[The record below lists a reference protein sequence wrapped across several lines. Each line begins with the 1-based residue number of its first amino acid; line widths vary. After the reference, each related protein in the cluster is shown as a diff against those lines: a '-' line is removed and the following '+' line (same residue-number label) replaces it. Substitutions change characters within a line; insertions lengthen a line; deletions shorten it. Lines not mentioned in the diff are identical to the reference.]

1 MSENKK
7 FSYKEPDDFFPKD
20 IRKKAKIGEFAEQPK
35 KDEKNKKVSNEDFR
49 KYVDGK

>member
-35 KDEKNKKVSNEDFR
+35 KEENGKKISNEEFR
-49 KYVDGK
+49 NYLNGK